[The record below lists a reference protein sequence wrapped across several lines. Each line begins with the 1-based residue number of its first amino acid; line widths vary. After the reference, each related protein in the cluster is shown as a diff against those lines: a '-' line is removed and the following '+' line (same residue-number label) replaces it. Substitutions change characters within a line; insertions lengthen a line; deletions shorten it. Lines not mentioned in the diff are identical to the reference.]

1 MDQQPDVELSG
12 QRHLRGIA
20 GFLLRWYSI
29 GIILFHLYAAQFG
42 APEVMIFLPTH
53 VAMYVGLVFLAYPI
67 RKGLRRDH
75 IPWYDWALCLVS
87 WVPALYIFTHY
98 EHVVTRLPYVEAMSS
113 VEIAMGIVAVVLTL
127 EACRRS
133 IGLTLAVLFVFFLVH
148 ALFGQVFPG
157 ALRQTPV
164 DFERLMDHLY
174 MGSSGLYGSVTGI
187 SATFVLMFV
196 LLGAVLE
203 RAGGGALFMNLA
215 VGLTGGFRGGTG
227 KAAVCASGLFG
238 SISGS
243 AVANVYTTGTFT
255 IPLMKRTGFRPAFA
269 AGVEAVASSSGQLM
283 PPIMGS
289 AAFLIADFTRLQ
301 YLDVAVA
308 ATLPAFLYLFA
319 VIVMVHIEAVK
330 FGVPAM
336 PRDAVMQ
343 ARGDVKLHVHM
354 LLVLVIVVAMLVD
367 RRTPFFAA
375 YVGVLATIV
384 LAQVRSTTRLGIR
397 GILDAFEMGARRII
411 PVAAA
416 LFVAALIVG
425 TIELTGLGLRF
436 TSLLLGVTHGS
447 LLLTLVLVM
456 LSCVILGMGL
466 PTAAAYL
473 IVALFGAP
481 ALIKLGVEPLAAHMF
496 VFYYAILSAITPP
509 VAIAAYAA
517 ATIAGCPMQRA
528 GWMAMKIGAAVY
540 IVPFVMAYHPALLL
554 KGSLLDIL
562 LAFITSIVAVL
573 ALAVGVQGFGL
584 RRLFALERILSLGAA
599 GLLFWGGWL
608 TDTAGM
614 AMFGVVALS
623 QLFWKVA
630 PRAGGAPA
638 VGGVSETPK

>member
-1 MDQQPDVELSG
+1 MDQQPDIEMSG
-12 QRHLRGIA
+12 QRQPRGFA
-20 GFLLRWYSI
+20 SLALRWYSI
-29 GIILFHLYAAQFG
+29 GIIVFHLYAAQFG

-67 RKGLRRDH
+67 RKSQHREH
-75 IPWYDWALCLVS
+75 IPWYDWLLCLIS

-98 EHVVTRLPYVEAMSS
+98 EHVVTRLPYVDAMTSA
-113 VEIAMGIVAVVLTL
+113 EIAMAVLAVLLTL

-133 IGLTLAVLFVFFLVH
+133 IGLTLAVLFGFFLAH
-148 ALFGQVFPG
+148 ALFGQFFPG
-157 ALRQTPV
+157 PLKQTPV
-164 DFERLMDHLY
+164 EFERLIDHLY

-203 RAGGGALFMNLA
+203 RSGGGALFMNLA
-215 VGLTGGFRGGTG
+215 VGLMGGLRGGTG
-227 KAAVCASGLFG
+227 KAAVAASGLFG

-243 AVANVYTTGTFT
+243 AVANVYATGTFT

-269 AGVEAVASSSGQLM
+269 AGVEAVASSSGQLV

-289 AAFLIADFTRLQ
+289 AAFLIADFTRTQ

-319 VIVMVHIEAVK
+319 VMVMVHIESVK
-330 FGVPAM
+330 FGLPAM
-336 PRDAVMQ
+336 ARDAVLQ
-343 ARGDVKLHVHM
+343 ARSDVKLHVHM

-375 YVGVLATIV
+375 YVGVLATLV
-384 LAQVRSTTRLGIR
+384 LAQVRRSTRLNLR
-397 GILDAFEMGARRII
+397 GALDAFEMGARRIM

-416 LFVAALIVG
+416 LFVAAMVVG

-436 TSLLLGVTHGS
+436 TSLLLSVTHGS
-447 LLLTLVLVM
+447 LLLTLLLVM

-481 ALIKLGVEPLAAHMF
+481 ALIKLGVDPLAAHMF

-517 ATIAGCPMQRA
+517 ATIAGCPMQKA
-528 GWMAMKIGAAVY
+528 GWNAMKIGAAVY

-554 KGSLLDIL
+554 KGSPFDIV
-562 LAFITSIVAVL
+562 LAFFTSVVGVL
-573 ALAVGVQGFGL
+573 ALAAGVQGFGI
-584 RRLFALERILSLGAA
+584 RRLGAIERILCL
-599 GLLFWGGWL
+599 
-608 TDTAGM
+608 
-614 AMFGVVALS
+614 
-623 QLFWKVA
+623 
-630 PRAGGAPA
+630 
-638 VGGVSETPK
+638 

>member
-1 MDQQPDVELSG
+1 MDQQPDIEMSG
-12 QRHLRGIA
+12 QREPRGLA
-20 GFLLRWYSI
+20 GLVLRWYSI

-42 APEVMIFLPTH
+42 APEVLIFLPTH

-67 RKGLRRDH
+67 RKGLRNEF
-75 IPWYDWALCLVS
+75 IPWYDWLLCLAS

-98 EHVVTRLPYVEAMSS
+98 EHVVTRLPYVDAMTS
-113 VEIAMGIVAVVLTL
+113 VEIAMGIAAVLLTL

-133 IGLTLAVLFVFFLVH
+133 IGVTLAVLFAFFLTH
-148 ALFGQVFPG
+148 ALFGQFFPG
-157 ALRQTPV
+157 PLRQTPV
-164 DFERLMDHLY
+164 EFERLLDHLY

-203 RAGGGALFMNLA
+203 RSGGGALFMNLA
-215 VGLTGGFRGGTG
+215 VGLMGGFRGGTG
-227 KAAVCASGLFG
+227 KAAVAASGLFG

-243 AVANVYTTGTFT
+243 AVANVYATGTFT
-255 IPLMKRTGFRPAFA
+255 IPLMKRTGFHPAFA
-269 AGVEAVASSSGQLM
+269 AGVEAVASSSGQLV

-289 AAFLIADFTRLQ
+289 AAFLIADFTRMQ

-319 VIVMVHIEAVK
+319 VMVMVHIESVK
-330 FGVPAM
+330 FGLPAM
-336 PRDAVMQ
+336 SREAVLQ

-375 YVGVLATIV
+375 YVGVLATLV
-384 LAQVRSTTRLGIR
+384 LAQFRQSTRLNVR
-397 GILDAFEMGARRII
+397 GILDAFEMGARRIM

-416 LFVAALIVG
+416 LFVAAMVVG

-436 TSLLLGVTHGS
+436 TSLLLSITHGS
-447 LLLTLVLVM
+447 LLLTLILVM

-481 ALIKLGVEPLAAHMF
+481 ALIKLGVDPLAAHMF

-517 ATIAGCPMQRA
+517 ATIAGCPMQKA
-528 GWMAMKIGAAVY
+528 GWNAMKIGAAVY
-540 IVPFVMAYHPALLL
+540 IVPFVMAYHPSLLL
-554 KGSLLDIL
+554 KGSPFDIV
-562 LAFITSIVAVL
+562 LAFFTSVVGVL
-573 ALAVGVQGFGL
+573 ALAAGVQGFGV
-584 RRLFALERILSLGAA
+584 RRLTVVERILCLSAA
-599 GLLFWGGWL
+599 GLLFWGGWV
-608 TDTAGM
+608 TDLG
-614 AMFGVVALS
+614 GVVLFGLAALS
-623 QLFWKVA
+623 QALRKIA
-630 PRAGGAPA
+630 PPSA
-638 VGGVSETPK
+638 SETKTHV

>member
-1 MDQQPDVELSG
+1 MNPQPDVELSG
-12 QRHLRGIA
+12 QRQPRGTA
-20 GFLLRWYSI
+20 GLLLRWYSI

-42 APEVMIFLPTH
+42 APEVLIFLPTH
-53 VAMYVGLVFLAYPI
+53 VAMYVGLAFLAYPI
-67 RKGLRRDH
+67 RQGLRNEH
-75 IPWYDWALCLVS
+75 IPWYDWMLCGLS
-87 WVPALYIFTHY
+87 WVPALYIFANYQHF
-98 EHVVTRLPYVEAMSS
+98 VTRLPYVESLAPME
-113 VEIAMGIVAVVLTL
+113 VVMGVAAVLLTL

-133 IGLTLAVLFVFFLVH
+133 IGLTLAVLFAIFFTH
-148 ALFGQVFPG
+148 ALFGQFFPG
-157 ALRQTPV
+157 PLRQTPV
-164 DFERLMDHLY
+164 EFDRLLDHLY
-174 MGSSGLYGSVTGI
+174 MGSSGLYGSITGI

-215 VGLTGGFRGGTG
+215 VGLMGGYRGGTG
-227 KAAVCASGLFG
+227 KAAVASSGLFG

-243 AVANVYTTGTFT
+243 AVANVYATGTFT
-255 IPLMKRTGFRPAFA
+255 IPLMKRTGFHPSFA
-269 AGVEAVASSSGQLM
+269 AGVEAVASSSGQLV

-301 YLDVAVA
+301 YLDIAVA

-319 VIVMVHIEAVK
+319 VMVMVHLESVK
-330 FGVPAM
+330 YGLPAM
-336 PRDAVMQ
+336 ARESVLQ
-343 ARGDVKLHVHM
+343 ARSDVKLHVHL

-375 YVGVLATIV
+375 YIGVLATV
-384 LAQVRSTTRLGIR
+384 ALAQLRSTTRLNLR
-397 GILDAFEMGARRII
+397 GVLDAFELAARRIV

-416 LFVAALIVG
+416 LFVAALVVG

-436 TSLLLGVTHGS
+436 TSLLLSITHGS
-447 LLLTLVLVM
+447 LLLTLILVM

-481 ALIKLGVEPLAAHMF
+481 ALIKLGVDPLAAHMF

-517 ATIAGCPMQRA
+517 ASIANCPMQKA
-528 GWMAMKIGAAVY
+528 GWSAMKIGAAVY

-554 KGSLLDIL
+554 KGSVFDIV
-562 LAFITSIVAVL
+562 LAFVTSVVGVL
-573 ALAVGVQGFGL
+573 ALAAGVQGFGV
-584 RRLFALERILSLGAA
+584 RRLSVSERALCLGAA
-599 GLLFWGGWL
+599 GLLFWGGWI
-608 TDTAGM
+608 TDVMGVAL
-614 AMFGVVALS
+614 FGVVALS
-623 QLFWKVA
+623 QLLL
-630 PRAGGAPA
+630 RGSERPA
-638 VGGVSETPK
+638 SGETKPSA